1 MSDGD
6 LASAEYEAGD
16 YTNSNLVV
24 TTAMEDASPVTDGK
38 VKVNGQEY
46 TGPVVTTVNQVIT
59 LEAENGSTDT
69 FSYWSWGNKKIT
81 NKKLQFTATG
91 TSMGVT
97 AFFKKG

>member
-1 MSDGD
+1 
-6 LASAEYEAGD
+6 
-16 YTNSNLVV
+16 
-24 TTAMEDASPVTDGK
+24 MEDASTVTDGK
-38 VKVNGQEY
+38 VKVNGAEY
-46 TGPVVTTVNQVIT
+46 TGPVATTFNQVIT

-81 NKKLQFTATG
+81 NKKIQFAATG